1 MGNPLIFVRAEET
14 YKEPRFYCPS
24 CSFVSEP
31 TAGTMPP
38 NPLAAEPAGSRFLHW
53 TCALHRH
60 GPYCSTCMEEDE
72 HFFVCTEC
80 DSHMCY
86 LCHGLGGTTVSC
98 ALYTEDGWDADNENT
113 RFGVVGNVEDW
124 EEGGYSGWGGESV
137 KTPHRGKKATKD
149 FDGNSPGYRLTID
162 DTVVPKAMKS
172 GCYLSGNGGE
182 LGHENRCRSISQLT
196 SGRTMT
202 TMNPEPHPPT
212 DGDDP
217 DSDLDAA
224 SSCSDSS
231 WTTRLKRMSETRI
244 WELCARCATGSCAS
258 CLGYEEDVI
267 KPGRFLEPRPE
278 PEFRWCS
285 GGCGRRFC
293 DKCLNSCGGER
304 AIDWVCGGVA
314 GGRRKDPL
322 MPGGCGACL
331 CMECQEALVVVAPPV
346 GRIFDDFGT
355 GWDGAG
361 RVDIQRRCD
370 ERMGYWMCPRCE
382 LGLRVL

>member
-1 MGNPLIFVRAEET
+1 MGNPLISFQADET
-14 YKEPRFYCPS
+14 YTELRFYCPS
-24 CSFVSEP
+24 CSFVSEQSV
-31 TAGTMPP
+31 ATMLP
-38 NPLAAEPAGSRFLHW
+38 NPLTAEPAGSRFLHW

-60 GPYCSTCMEEDE
+60 GPHCNTCMEEDE

-98 ALYTEDGWDADNENT
+98 ALYTENGWDADNENT

-124 EEGGYSGWGGESV
+124 EEGGYSGWGGESI
-137 KTPHRGKKATKD
+137 KIPHRGKKAV
-149 FDGNSPGYRLTID
+149 GNSPDSQLSVD
-162 DTVVPKAMKS
+162 DTTPSDS
-172 GCYLSGNGGE
+172 GYPSGDGGADFGPE
-182 LGHENRCRSISQLT
+182 HWGRSISQFT
-196 SGRTMT
+196 SDHAVAATD
-202 TMNPEPHPPT
+202 PEPHT
-212 DGDDP
+212 FIDEDGP
-217 DSDLDAA
+217 DSDPDVA
-224 SSCSDSS
+224 SSCGDHA
-231 WTTRLKRMSETRI
+231 WAARLKRMSETRI
-244 WELCARCATGSCAS
+244 WELCARCATGSCAG
-258 CLGYEEDVI
+258 CLGYEEDVV

-293 DKCLNSCGGER
+293 DKCLNSCNGER
-304 AIDWVCGGVA
+304 AVDLVCGGVA

-331 CMECQEALVVVAPPV
+331 CLECQEALIAAAPPV
-346 GRIFDDFGT
+346 GKVFDGFDT

-361 RVDIQRRCD
+361 RAEMHRRYD
-370 ERMGYWMCPRCE
+370 ERVGYWMCPRCE